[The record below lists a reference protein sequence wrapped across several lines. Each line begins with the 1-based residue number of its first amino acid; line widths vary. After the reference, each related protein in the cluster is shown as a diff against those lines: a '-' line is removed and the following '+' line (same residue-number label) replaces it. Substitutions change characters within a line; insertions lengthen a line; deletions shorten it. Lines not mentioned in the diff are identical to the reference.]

1 MVPSP
6 PPYLTPVYLRG
17 TLIPL
22 AQSTFPSTAFP
33 HNLNHTPQSTSTFHD
48 LSTTR
53 SHHQY
58 LSTPTP
64 LIMAQRE
71 AYQLPEHRNNFSQSQ
86 SQSQG
91 QTSGGAYNY
100 AAGVT
105 RVPTETDQ
113 AGVSVT
119 YKCGECGAQVALFK
133 GDVVRCDKCGH
144 RVLYKE
150 RTKRMVQF
158 EAR

>member
-1 MVPSP
+1 
-6 PPYLTPVYLRG
+6 
-17 TLIPL
+17 
-22 AQSTFPSTAFP
+22 
-33 HNLNHTPQSTSTFHD
+33 
-48 LSTTR
+48 
-53 SHHQY
+53 
-58 LSTPTP
+58 
-64 LIMAQRE
+64 MAQRE
-71 AYQLPEHRNNFSQSQ
+71 AYTLPEDRNNFSQSQ
-86 SQSQG
+86 PAG
-91 QTSGGAYNY
+91 QTSGGYNY
-100 AAGVT
+100 AAGAT

-119 YKCGECGAQVALFK
+119 YKCGECAAQVALFK

>member
-1 MVPSP
+1 VLS
-6 PPYLTPVYLRG
+6 
-17 TLIPL
+17 
-22 AQSTFPSTAFP
+22 Q
-33 HNLNHTPQSTSTFHD
+33 LNFSFH
-48 LSTTR
+48 
-53 SHHQY
+53 H
-58 LSTPTP
+58 LSTPSQPHTTTYKYIP
-64 LIMAQRE
+64 HPSKHQQPENPTINTSPPSTSITMAQRE
-71 AYQLPEHRNNFSQSQ
+71 AYQLPEHRNTFSQSQ

-100 AAGVT
+100 AAGAT
-105 RVPTETDQ
+105 RVPAEIDQ
-113 AGVSVT
+113 TVVSVT